1 VQAATVRL
9 DAIEANQYNSLWGM
23 TTKMIISGSR
33 AILTLIVTG
42 AGQERV
48 AEPVKKII
56 SISK

>member
-1 VQAATVRL
+1 VRL
-9 DAIEANQYNSLWGM
+9 DAIKANQYNSLWGM
-23 TTKMIISGSR
+23 TTKMISGSR

-48 AEPVKKII
+48 AEPVNKII